1 MKVRKLTPDV
11 LKKIIAEEKRK
22 ISKPKKGAKTKK
34 PVASHS
40 KKKKITL
47 SEAVD
52 EATRLA
58 LHEVQTIRLLK
69 KIRSKRNAI
78 RKKVKKFSK

>member
-1 MKVRKLTPDV
+1 MRVRKLTPDI

-22 ISKPKKGAKTKK
+22 ISKTNKNEKSKI
-34 PVASHS
+34 ASNS

-58 LHEVQTIRLLK
+58 LHEVRTIRLLK